1 MKLWH
6 VNVRQGSQRSLL
18 VFPASPTL
26 DFDCGHVLDWP
37 TGTTVCWLPGTSGR
51 LIYPATGAAI
61 MAFDTRWKLR
71 TLWALVLVLL
81 VSPVD
86 AQDEAKAEPK
96 PKQDEYF
103 ELMKTFVDTFEQVD
117 RNYVKDVDR
126 RKLLEAALR
135 GMIRELD
142 PYSSY
147 IPPEELA
154 KFNQQVDQQ
163 FGGIGIQ
170 VQHDPRT
177 RRILVI
183 SPLPET
189 PAYNAGVR
197 AGDIVTEVE
206 GYDTENMP
214 ISRAVELMKGPPGET
229 VSIKVRHLSGTEDV
243 DISMERAIISVK
255 SVLGDK
261 YGEKGKWDFIV
272 DEEQKIGYIRLTQFG
287 RKSAGELAAA
297 IDGLQK
303 DGMKG
308 LVLDLRFNPGGLL
321 SQAVK
326 ISDLFIE
333 SGTIVSTE
341 GKNTDKK
348 TFDAT
353 KAGTLPDF
361 PMAVLINRFSASASE
376 ILSACLQDHKRAI
389 VVGERSWGK
398 GSVQNVISLE
408 AGASALKLTTAGYL
422 RPSGKN
428 IHRFPDAKVTDEW
441 GVHPDEKVRF
451 TRKELE
457 DYDEYRRA
465 RDVLSETAP
474 PASDFKDR
482 QFEKAIERVRAMI
495 SDAGKEN
502 AADKDDS
509 EKPAEKAKAAA

>member
-1 MKLWH
+1 
-6 VNVRQGSQRSLL
+6 
-18 VFPASPTL
+18 
-26 DFDCGHVLDWP
+26 
-37 TGTTVCWLPGTSGR
+37 
-51 LIYPATGAAI
+51 
-61 MAFDTRWKLR
+61 MAFDMRWKVR
-71 TLWALVLVLL
+71 TLWALVLVLM

-86 AQDEAKAEPK
+86 AQDESKAETK

-103 ELMKTFVDTFEQVD
+103 ELMRTFVDTFEQVD

-135 GMIRELD
+135 GMIKELD

-147 IPPEELA
+147 IPPAELA
-154 KFNQQVDQQ
+154 RFNQQVDQQ

-170 VQHDPRT
+170 VQPDPKT

-183 SPLPET
+183 SPLPDT
-189 PAYNAGVR
+189 PAYKAGVR

-214 ISRAVELMKGPPGET
+214 LSRAVELMKGPPGET
-229 VSIKVRHLSGTEDV
+229 VSIKVRHLSATEDEE
-243 DISMERAIISVK
+243 ISMERAIISVK

-261 YGEKGKWDFIV
+261 WGKEGSWDFLV
-272 DEEQKIGYIRLTQFG
+272 DDEQKIGYVRLTQFG
-287 RKSAGELAAA
+287 RKSAEELAEA
-297 IDGLQK
+297 IETLQRQ
-303 DGMKG
+303 GMKG

-326 ISDLFIE
+326 ISDLFVE

-341 GKNTDKK
+341 GKNTEKR
-348 TFDAT
+348 TFEAT

-376 ILSACLQDHKRAI
+376 ILSACLQDHKRAV

-398 GSVQNVISLE
+398 GSVQNVIELE

-428 IHRFPDAKVTDEW
+428 IHRFPDSNVTDEW
-441 GVHPDEKVRF
+441 GVHPDEEVKF

-465 RDVLSETAP
+465 RDVLTEAAP
-474 PASDFKDR
+474 PESDFKDR
-482 QFEKAIERVRAMI
+482 QFEKALERVRAMLN
-495 SDAGKEN
+495 SKGAG
-502 AADKDDS
+502 DDS
-509 EKPAEKAKAAA
+509 EKSDDTKEAKKDKAAA

>member
-1 MKLWH
+1 
-6 VNVRQGSQRSLL
+6 
-18 VFPASPTL
+18 
-26 DFDCGHVLDWP
+26 
-37 TGTTVCWLPGTSGR
+37 
-51 LIYPATGAAI
+51 
-61 MAFDTRWKLR
+61 MAFDVRWKVR

-86 AQDEAKAEPK
+86 AQEKTEAAPK

-103 ELMKTFVDTFEQVD
+103 ELMQTFVDTFEQVD

-135 GMIRELD
+135 GMIKELD

-154 KFNQQVDQQ
+154 RFNQQVEQQ

-170 VQHDPRT
+170 VQPDPRT

-183 SPLPET
+183 SPLPDT
-189 PAYNAGVR
+189 PAYKAGVR

-214 ISRAVELMKGPPGET
+214 LSRAVELMKGPPGET
-229 VSIKVRHLSGTEDV
+229 VSIKVRHMSATEDEE
-243 DISMERAIISVK
+243 ISMERAIINVK

-261 YGEKGKWDFIV
+261 WGKNGSWDFLV
-272 DEEQKIGYIRLTQFG
+272 DDEQKIGYVRLTQFG
-287 RKSAGELAAA
+287 RKSAEELAVA
-297 IDGLQK
+297 IDTLQK
-303 DGMKG
+303 QGMKG

-326 ISDLFIE
+326 ISDLFVE

-341 GKNTDKK
+341 GKNTKK
-348 TFDAT
+348 RTFEAT
-353 KAGTLPDF
+353 KSGTLPDF

-376 ILSACLQDHKRAI
+376 ILSACLQDHKRA
-389 VVGERSWGK
+389 VVIGERSWGK
-398 GSVQNVISLE
+398 GSVQNVIELE

-428 IHRFPDAKVTDEW
+428 IHRFPDSKVTDEW
-441 GVHPDEKVRF
+441 GVHPDDEVKF

-457 DYDEYRRA
+457 DYDKYRRA

-474 PASDFKDR
+474 PESDFKDR
-482 QFEKAIERVRAMI
+482 QFEKALERVRAML
-495 SDAGKEN
+495 SGDGEKKDAE
-502 AADKDDS
+502 KDDS
-509 EKPAEKAKAAA
+509 SEKAEKAKAAA

>member
-1 MKLWH
+1 
-6 VNVRQGSQRSLL
+6 
-18 VFPASPTL
+18 
-26 DFDCGHVLDWP
+26 
-37 TGTTVCWLPGTSGR
+37 
-51 LIYPATGAAI
+51 
-61 MAFDTRWKLR
+61 MAFDVRWKVR

-86 AQDEAKAEPK
+86 AQEKTEAAPK

-103 ELMKTFVDTFEQVD
+103 ELMQTFVDTFEQVD

-135 GMIRELD
+135 GMIKELD

-154 KFNQQVDQQ
+154 RFNQQVEQQ

-170 VQHDPRT
+170 VQPDPRT

-183 SPLPET
+183 SPLPDT
-189 PAYNAGVR
+189 PAYKAGVR

-214 ISRAVELMKGPPGET
+214 LSRAVELMKGPPGET
-229 VSIKVRHLSGTEDV
+229 VSIKVRHMSATEDEE
-243 DISMERAIISVK
+243 ISMERAIINVK

-261 YGEKGKWDFIV
+261 WGENGSWDFLV
-272 DEEQKIGYIRLTQFG
+272 DDEQKIGYVRLTQFG
-287 RKSAGELAAA
+287 RKSAEELAVA
-297 IDGLQK
+297 IDTLQK
-303 DGMKG
+303 QGMKG

-326 ISDLFIE
+326 ISDLFVE

-341 GKNTDKK
+341 GKNTKK
-348 TFDAT
+348 RTFEAT
-353 KAGTLPDF
+353 KSGTLPDF

-376 ILSACLQDHKRAI
+376 ILSACLQDHKRA
-389 VVGERSWGK
+389 VVIGERSWGK
-398 GSVQNVISLE
+398 GSVQNVIELE

-428 IHRFPDAKVTDEW
+428 IHRFPDSKVTDEW
-441 GVHPDEKVRF
+441 GVHPDDEVKF

-457 DYDEYRRA
+457 DYDKYRRA

-474 PASDFKDR
+474 PESDFKDR
-482 QFEKAIERVRAMI
+482 QFEKALERVRAML
-495 SDAGKEN
+495 SGDGEKKDAE
-502 AADKDDS
+502 KDDS
-509 EKPAEKAKAAA
+509 SEKAEKAKAAA

>member
-1 MKLWH
+1 
-6 VNVRQGSQRSLL
+6 
-18 VFPASPTL
+18 
-26 DFDCGHVLDWP
+26 
-37 TGTTVCWLPGTSGR
+37 
-51 LIYPATGAAI
+51 
-61 MAFDTRWKLR
+61 MAFGMRWKVR
-71 TLWALVLVLL
+71 TLWALVLVLM
-81 VSPVD
+81 VSPVN
-86 AQDEAKAEPK
+86 AQEKAKTAPK

-103 ELMKTFVDTFEQVD
+103 ELMQTFVDTFEQVD

-135 GMIRELD
+135 GMIKELD

-154 KFNQQVDQQ
+154 RFNQQVDQQ

-170 VQHDPRT
+170 VQPDPRT

-183 SPLPET
+183 SPLPDT
-189 PAYNAGVR
+189 PAYKAGVR

-214 ISRAVELMKGPPGET
+214 LSRAVELMKGPPGET
-229 VSIKVRHLSGTEDV
+229 VSIKVRHLSATEDEV
-243 DISMERAIISVK
+243 ISMERAIISVK

-261 YGEKGKWDFIV
+261 WGKNGSWDFLV
-272 DEEQKIGYIRLTQFG
+272 DDEQKIGYVRLTQFG
-287 RKSAGELAAA
+287 RKSAEELATA
-297 IDGLQK
+297 IDALQK
-303 DGMKG
+303 QGMKG

-326 ISDLFIE
+326 ISDLFID

-341 GKNTDKK
+341 GKNTAKR
-348 TFDAT
+348 TFSAT

-376 ILSACLQDHKRAI
+376 ILSACLQDHKRALVI
-389 VVGERSWGK
+389 GERSWGK
-398 GSVQNVISLE
+398 GSVQNVIELE
-408 AGASALKLTTAGYL
+408 SGASALKLTTAGYL

-428 IHRFPDAKVTDEW
+428 IHRFPDSKVTDEW
-441 GVHPDEKVRF
+441 GVHPDDEIKF

-465 RDVLSETAP
+465 RDVLTEAAP
-474 PASDFKDR
+474 PESSFTDR
-482 QFEKAIERVRAMI
+482 QFEKALERIRAML
-495 SDAGKEN
+495 SDSDKKNES
-502 AADKDDS
+502 DKDDNKETS
-509 EKPAEKAKAAA
+509 EKAKAAA

>member
-1 MKLWH
+1 
-6 VNVRQGSQRSLL
+6 
-18 VFPASPTL
+18 
-26 DFDCGHVLDWP
+26 
-37 TGTTVCWLPGTSGR
+37 
-51 LIYPATGAAI
+51 
-61 MAFDTRWKLR
+61 MAFDMRWKVR
-71 TLWALVLVLL
+71 TLWALVLVLM

-86 AQDEAKAEPK
+86 AQDETKAATK

-103 ELMKTFVDTFEQVD
+103 ELMQTFVDTFEQVD

-135 GMIRELD
+135 GMINELD

-154 KFNQQVDQQ
+154 RFNQQVDQQ

-170 VQHDPRT
+170 VQPDPRT

-183 SPLPET
+183 SPLPDT
-189 PAYNAGVR
+189 PAYKAGVR

-214 ISRAVELMKGPPGET
+214 LSRAVELMKGPPGDT
-229 VSIKVRHLSGTEDV
+229 VSIKVRHLSATEDEE
-243 DISMERAIISVK
+243 ISMERAIIKVK

-261 YGEKGKWDFIV
+261 WGKEGSWDFLV
-272 DEEQKIGYIRLTQFG
+272 DDEQKIGYVRLTQFG
-287 RKSAGELAAA
+287 RKSAEELAEA
-297 IDGLQK
+297 IETLQGQ
-303 DGMKG
+303 GMKG

-326 ISDLFIE
+326 ISDLFVE

-341 GKNTDKK
+341 GKNTEKR
-348 TFDAT
+348 TFEAT

-376 ILSACLQDHKRAI
+376 ILSACLQDHKRA
-389 VVGERSWGK
+389 VVIGERSWGK
-398 GSVQNVISLE
+398 GSVQNVIELE

-428 IHRFPDAKVTDEW
+428 IHRFPESKVTDEW
-441 GVHPDEKVRF
+441 GVHPDEEVKF

-465 RDVLSETAP
+465 RDVLTEAAP
-474 PASDFKDR
+474 PESDFKDR
-482 QFEKAIERVRAMI
+482 QFEKALERVRAMLNGEG
-495 SDAGKEN
+495 AG
-502 AADKDDS
+502 DD
-509 EKPAEKAKAAA
+509 AEKSDDTKKVEKDKAAA

>member
-1 MKLWH
+1 
-6 VNVRQGSQRSLL
+6 
-18 VFPASPTL
+18 
-26 DFDCGHVLDWP
+26 
-37 TGTTVCWLPGTSGR
+37 
-51 LIYPATGAAI
+51 
-61 MAFDTRWKLR
+61 MAFDMRWKVR
-71 TLWALVLVLL
+71 TLWALVLVLM
-81 VSPVD
+81 VSPVN
-86 AQDEAKAEPK
+86 AQDKAKAAPK

-103 ELMKTFVDTFEQVD
+103 ELMQTFVDTFEQVD

-135 GMIRELD
+135 GMIKELD

-154 KFNQQVDQQ
+154 RFNQQVEQQ

-170 VQHDPRT
+170 VQPDPRT

-214 ISRAVELMKGPPGET
+214 LSRAVELMKGPPGET
-229 VSIKVRHLSGTEDV
+229 VSIKVRHLSATEDEV
-243 DISMERAIISVK
+243 ISMERAIISVK

-261 YGEKGKWDFIV
+261 YGEKGKWDFVV
-272 DEEQKIGYIRLTQFG
+272 DQEQKIGYIRLTQFG
-287 RKSAGELAAA
+287 RKSADELAAA
-297 IDGLQK
+297 IDTLQK
-303 DGMKG
+303 QGMKG

-326 ISDLFIE
+326 ISDLFID

-341 GKNTDKK
+341 GKNTAKR
-348 TFDAT
+348 TFSAT

-376 ILSACLQDHKRAI
+376 ILSACLQDHKRA
-389 VVGERSWGK
+389 VVIGERSWGK
-398 GSVQNVISLE
+398 GSVQNVIELE
-408 AGASALKLTTAGYL
+408 SGASALKLTTAGYL

-428 IHRFPDAKVTDEW
+428 IHRFPDSKVTDEW
-441 GVHPDEKVRF
+441 GVHPDDEIKF

-465 RDVLSETAP
+465 RDVLTEAAP
-474 PASDFKDR
+474 PESSFTDR
-482 QFEKAIERVRAMI
+482 QFEKALERVRAML
-495 SDAGKEN
+495 SEPDKKNE
-502 AADKDDS
+502 ADKDG
-509 EKPAEKAKAAA
+509 EKKADEKAKAAA

>member
-1 MKLWH
+1 
-6 VNVRQGSQRSLL
+6 
-18 VFPASPTL
+18 
-26 DFDCGHVLDWP
+26 
-37 TGTTVCWLPGTSGR
+37 
-51 LIYPATGAAI
+51 
-61 MAFDTRWKLR
+61 MAFDMRWKVR
-71 TLWALVLVLL
+71 TLWALVLVLM
-81 VSPVD
+81 VSPVN
-86 AQDEAKAEPK
+86 AQEKAQAAPK

-103 ELMKTFVDTFEQVD
+103 ELMQTFVDTFEQVD

-135 GMIRELD
+135 GMIKELD

-154 KFNQQVDQQ
+154 RFNQQVDQQ

-170 VQHDPRT
+170 VQPDPRT

-183 SPLPET
+183 SPLPDT
-189 PAYNAGVR
+189 PAYKAGVR

-214 ISRAVELMKGPPGET
+214 LSRAVELMKGPPGET
-229 VSIKVRHLSGTEDV
+229 VSIKVRHLSATEDEV
-243 DISMERAIISVK
+243 ISMERAIISVK

-261 YGEKGKWDFIV
+261 WGKNGSWDFLV
-272 DEEQKIGYIRLTQFG
+272 DDEQKIGYVRLTQFG
-287 RKSAGELAAA
+287 RKSAEELAAA
-297 IDGLQK
+297 IDTLQK
-303 DGMKG
+303 QGMKG

-341 GKNTDKK
+341 GKNTAKR
-348 TFDAT
+348 TFSAT

-376 ILSACLQDHKRAI
+376 ILSACLQDHKRA
-389 VVGERSWGK
+389 VVIGERSWGK
-398 GSVQNVISLE
+398 GSVQNVIELE
-408 AGASALKLTTAGYL
+408 SGASALKLTTAGYL

-428 IHRFPDAKVTDEW
+428 IHRFPDSKMTDEW
-441 GVHPDEKVRF
+441 GVHPDDEIKF

-465 RDVLSETAP
+465 RDVLTEAAP
-474 PASDFKDR
+474 PESNFTDR
-482 QFEKAIERVRAMI
+482 QFEKALERVRAMLN
-495 SDAGKEN
+495 GT
-502 AADKDDS
+502 DKKNES
-509 EKPAEKAKAAA
+509 EKDGEKKEDEKAKAAA

>member
-1 MKLWH
+1 
-6 VNVRQGSQRSLL
+6 
-18 VFPASPTL
+18 
-26 DFDCGHVLDWP
+26 
-37 TGTTVCWLPGTSGR
+37 
-51 LIYPATGAAI
+51 
-61 MAFDTRWKLR
+61 MAFDLRWKVR
-71 TLWALVLVLL
+71 TLWALVLVLM

-86 AQDEAKAEPK
+86 AQDETKAAPK

-103 ELMKTFVDTFEQVD
+103 ELMRTFVDTFEQVD

-135 GMIRELD
+135 GMIKELD

-154 KFNQQVDQQ
+154 RFNQQVDQQ

-170 VQHDPRT
+170 VQPDPRT

-183 SPLPET
+183 SPLPDT
-189 PAYNAGVR
+189 PAYKAGVR

-214 ISRAVELMKGPPGET
+214 LSRAVELMKGPPGET
-229 VSIKVRHLSGTEDV
+229 VSIKVRHLSATEDEE
-243 DISMERAIISVK
+243 ISMERAIISVK

-261 YGEKGKWDFIV
+261 WGKEGSWDFLV
-272 DEEQKIGYIRLTQFG
+272 DDEQKIGYVRLTQFG
-287 RKSAGELAAA
+287 RKSAEELAAA
-297 IDGLQK
+297 IETLQGQ
-303 DGMKG
+303 GMKG

-326 ISDLFIE
+326 ISDLFVE

-341 GKNTDKK
+341 GKNTEKR
-348 TFDAT
+348 TFSAT

-398 GSVQNVISLE
+398 GSVQNVIELE

-428 IHRFPDAKVTDEW
+428 IHRFPDSKVTDEW
-441 GVHPDEKVRF
+441 GVHPDEEVKF

-465 RDVLSETAP
+465 RDVLTEAAP
-474 PASDFKDR
+474 PESDFKDR
-482 QFEKAIERVRAMI
+482 QFEKALERVRAML
-495 SDAGKEN
+495 N
-502 AADKDDS
+502 DKGTGDD
-509 EKPAEKAKAAA
+509 AEKSDDTKEAKKDKAAA

>member
-1 MKLWH
+1 
-6 VNVRQGSQRSLL
+6 
-18 VFPASPTL
+18 
-26 DFDCGHVLDWP
+26 
-37 TGTTVCWLPGTSGR
+37 
-51 LIYPATGAAI
+51 
-61 MAFDTRWKLR
+61 MAFDMRWKVR
-71 TLWALVLVLL
+71 TLWVLVLVLM

-86 AQDEAKAEPK
+86 AQDETKAAPK
-96 PKQDEYF
+96 SKQDEYF
-103 ELMKTFVDTFEQVD
+103 ELMQTFVDTFEQVD

-135 GMIRELD
+135 GMIKELD

-154 KFNQQVDQQ
+154 RFNQQVDQQ

-170 VQHDPRT
+170 VQPDPRT

-183 SPLPET
+183 SPLPDT
-189 PAYNAGVR
+189 PAYKAGVR

-214 ISRAVELMKGPPGET
+214 
-229 VSIKVRHLSGTEDV
+229 LSATEDEE
-243 DISMERAIISVK
+243 ISMERAIINVK

-261 YGEKGKWDFIV
+261 WGKEGNWDFLI
-272 DEEQKIGYIRLTQFG
+272 DDEQKIGYVRLTQFG
-287 RKSAGELAAA
+287 RKSAEELAEA
-297 IDGLQK
+297 IETLQGQ
-303 DGMKG
+303 GMKG

-326 ISDLFIE
+326 ISDLFVE

-341 GKNTDKK
+341 GKNTEKR
-348 TFDAT
+348 TFEAT

-376 ILSACLQDHKRAI
+376 ILSACLQDHKRA
-389 VVGERSWGK
+389 VVIGERSWGK
-398 GSVQNVISLE
+398 GSVQNVIELE

-428 IHRFPDAKVTDEW
+428 IHRFPDSKVTDEW
-441 GVHPDEKVRF
+441 GVHPDDEVKF

-465 RDVLSETAP
+465 RDVLTEAAP
-474 PASDFKDR
+474 PKSDFKDR
-482 QFEKAIERVRAMI
+482 QFEKALERVRAMVNGEG
-495 SDAGKEN
+495 AG
-502 AADKDDS
+502 DD
-509 EKPAEKAKAAA
+509 AEKSDDTKKVEKDKAAA

>member
-1 MKLWH
+1 
-6 VNVRQGSQRSLL
+6 
-18 VFPASPTL
+18 
-26 DFDCGHVLDWP
+26 
-37 TGTTVCWLPGTSGR
+37 
-51 LIYPATGAAI
+51 
-61 MAFDTRWKLR
+61 MAFDMRWRVR
-71 TLWALVLVLL
+71 TLWALVLVLM

-86 AQDEAKAEPK
+86 AQDETKAAPT

-103 ELMKTFVDTFEQVD
+103 ELMQTFVDTFEQVD

-135 GMIRELD
+135 GMIKELD

-154 KFNQQVDQQ
+154 RFNQQVDQQ

-170 VQHDPRT
+170 VQPDPRT

-183 SPLPET
+183 SPLPDT
-189 PAYNAGVR
+189 PAYKAGVR

-214 ISRAVELMKGPPGET
+214 LSRAVELMKGPPGDT
-229 VSIKVRHLSGTEDV
+229 VSIKVRHLSATEDEE
-243 DISMERAIISVK
+243 ISMERAIISVK

-261 YGEKGKWDFIV
+261 WGKEGSWDFLV
-272 DEEQKIGYIRLTQFG
+272 DEEQKIGYVRLTQFG
-287 RKSAGELAAA
+287 RKSAEELAAA
-297 IDGLQK
+297 IETLQGQ
-303 DGMKG
+303 GMKG

-326 ISDLFIE
+326 ISDLFVE

-341 GKNTDKK
+341 GKNTEKR
-348 TFDAT
+348 TFEAT

-376 ILSACLQDHKRAI
+376 ILSACLQDHKRAV

-398 GSVQNVISLE
+398 GSVQNVIELE

-428 IHRFPDAKVTDEW
+428 IHRFPDSKVTDEW
-441 GVHPDEKVRF
+441 GVHPDEEVKF

-465 RDVLSETAP
+465 RDVLTEAAP
-474 PASDFKDR
+474 PESDFKDR
-482 QFEKAIERVRAMI
+482 QFEKALERVRAML
-495 SDAGKEN
+495 N
-502 AADKDDS
+502 AKGTGNDS
-509 EKPAEKAKAAA
+509 EKSDDTKEAKKDKAAA

>member
-1 MKLWH
+1 
-6 VNVRQGSQRSLL
+6 
-18 VFPASPTL
+18 
-26 DFDCGHVLDWP
+26 
-37 TGTTVCWLPGTSGR
+37 
-51 LIYPATGAAI
+51 
-61 MAFDTRWKLR
+61 MAFDMRWKVR
-71 TLWALVLVLL
+71 TLWALVLVLM

-86 AQDEAKAEPK
+86 AQDETKAAPK
-96 PKQDEYF
+96 SKQDEYF
-103 ELMKTFVDTFEQVD
+103 ELMRTFVDTFEQVD

-135 GMIRELD
+135 GMIKELD

-154 KFNQQVDQQ
+154 RFNQQVDQQ

-170 VQHDPRT
+170 VQPDPRT

-183 SPLPET
+183 SPLPDT
-189 PAYNAGVR
+189 PAYKAGVR

-214 ISRAVELMKGPPGET
+214 LSRAVELMKGPPGDT
-229 VSIKVRHLSGTEDV
+229 VSIKVRHLSATEDEE
-243 DISMERAIISVK
+243 ISMERAIISVK

-261 YGEKGKWDFIV
+261 WGKEGSWDFLV
-272 DEEQKIGYIRLTQFG
+272 DEEQKIGYVRLTQFG
-287 RKSAGELAAA
+287 RKSAEELAAA
-297 IDGLQK
+297 IETLQGQ
-303 DGMKG
+303 GMKG

-326 ISDLFIE
+326 ISDLFVE

-341 GKNTDKK
+341 GKNTEKR
-348 TFDAT
+348 TFEAT

-376 ILSACLQDHKRAI
+376 ILSACLQDHKRAV

-398 GSVQNVISLE
+398 GSVQNVIELE

-428 IHRFPDAKVTDEW
+428 IHRFPDSKVTDEW
-441 GVHPDEKVRF
+441 GVHPDEEVKF

-465 RDVLSETAP
+465 RDVLTEAAP
-474 PASDFKDR
+474 PESDFKDR
-482 QFEKAIERVRAMI
+482 QFEKALERVRAML
-495 SDAGKEN
+495 N
-502 AADKDDS
+502 AKGTGNDS
-509 EKPAEKAKAAA
+509 EKSDDTKEAKKDKAAA

>member
-1 MKLWH
+1 
-6 VNVRQGSQRSLL
+6 
-18 VFPASPTL
+18 
-26 DFDCGHVLDWP
+26 
-37 TGTTVCWLPGTSGR
+37 
-51 LIYPATGAAI
+51 
-61 MAFDTRWKLR
+61 MAFGMRWKVR
-71 TLWALVLVLL
+71 TLWALVLVLM
-81 VSPVD
+81 VSPVN
-86 AQDEAKAEPK
+86 AQEKAKAAPK

-103 ELMKTFVDTFEQVD
+103 ELMQTFVDTFEQVD

-135 GMIRELD
+135 GMIKELD

-154 KFNQQVDQQ
+154 RFNQQVDQQ

-170 VQHDPRT
+170 VQPDPRT

-183 SPLPET
+183 SPLPDT
-189 PAYNAGVR
+189 PAYKAGVR

-214 ISRAVELMKGPPGET
+214 LSRAVELMKGPPGET
-229 VSIKVRHLSGTEDV
+229 VSIKVRHLSATEDEV
-243 DISMERAIISVK
+243 ISMERAIISVK

-261 YGEKGKWDFIV
+261 WGKNGSWDFLV
-272 DEEQKIGYIRLTQFG
+272 DDEQKIGYVRLTQFG
-287 RKSAGELAAA
+287 RKSAEELATA
-297 IDGLQK
+297 IDALQK
-303 DGMKG
+303 QGMKG

-326 ISDLFIE
+326 ISDLFID

-341 GKNTDKK
+341 GKNTAKR
-348 TFDAT
+348 TFSAT

-376 ILSACLQDHKRAI
+376 ILSACLQDHKRALVI
-389 VVGERSWGK
+389 GERSWGK
-398 GSVQNVISLE
+398 GSVQNVIELE
-408 AGASALKLTTAGYL
+408 SGASALKLTTAGYL

-428 IHRFPDAKVTDEW
+428 IHRFPDSKVTDEW
-441 GVHPDEKVRF
+441 GVHPDDEIKF

-465 RDVLSETAP
+465 RDVLTEAAP
-474 PASDFKDR
+474 PESSFTDR
-482 QFEKAIERVRAMI
+482 QFEKALERIRAML
-495 SDAGKEN
+495 SDSDKKNES
-502 AADKDDS
+502 DKDD
-509 EKPAEKAKAAA
+509 EKETSEKAKAAA

>member
-1 MKLWH
+1 
-6 VNVRQGSQRSLL
+6 
-18 VFPASPTL
+18 
-26 DFDCGHVLDWP
+26 
-37 TGTTVCWLPGTSGR
+37 
-51 LIYPATGAAI
+51 
-61 MAFDTRWKLR
+61 MAFDMRWKVR
-71 TLWALVLVLL
+71 TLWALVLVLM

-86 AQDEAKAEPK
+86 AQDETKAAAK

-103 ELMKTFVDTFEQVD
+103 ELMQTFVDTFEQVD

-135 GMIRELD
+135 GMIKELD

-147 IPPEELA
+147 IPPAELA
-154 KFNQQVDQQ
+154 RFNQQVDQQ

-170 VQHDPRT
+170 VQPDART

-183 SPLPET
+183 SPLPDT
-189 PAYNAGVR
+189 PAYKAGVR

-214 ISRAVELMKGPPGET
+214 LSRAVELMKGPPGDT
-229 VSIKVRHLSGTEDV
+229 VSIKVRHLSATEDV
-243 DISMERAIISVK
+243 EISMERAIISVK

-261 YGEKGKWDFIV
+261 WGKEGSWDFLV
-272 DEEQKIGYIRLTQFG
+272 DDEQKIGYVRLTQFG
-287 RKSAGELAAA
+287 RKSAEELAEA
-297 IDGLQK
+297 IETLQSQ
-303 DGMKG
+303 GMKG

-326 ISDLFIE
+326 ISDLFVE

-341 GKNTDKK
+341 GKNTKK
-348 TFDAT
+348 RTFEAT

-376 ILSACLQDHKRAI
+376 ILSACLQDHKRA
-389 VVGERSWGK
+389 VVIGERSFGK
-398 GSVQNVISLE
+398 GSVQNVIELE
-408 AGASALKLTTAGYL
+408 SGASALKLTTAGYL

-428 IHRFPDAKVTDEW
+428 IHRFPDSKVTDEW
-441 GVHPDEKVRF
+441 GVHPDEEVKF

-465 RDVLSETAP
+465 RDVLTEAAP
-474 PASDFKDR
+474 PESDFKDR
-482 QFEKAIERVRAMI
+482 QFEKALERVRAMLNGDGAKDE
-495 SDAGKEN
+495 SDKT
-502 AADKDDS
+502 DKD
-509 EKPAEKAKAAA
+509 KPAEKDKAAA

>member
-1 MKLWH
+1 
-6 VNVRQGSQRSLL
+6 
-18 VFPASPTL
+18 
-26 DFDCGHVLDWP
+26 
-37 TGTTVCWLPGTSGR
+37 
-51 LIYPATGAAI
+51 
-61 MAFDTRWKLR
+61 MAFDMRWKVR
-71 TLWALVLVLL
+71 TLWALVLVLM
-81 VSPVD
+81 VSPVN
-86 AQDEAKAEPK
+86 AQEKTQAAPK

-103 ELMKTFVDTFEQVD
+103 ELMQTFVDTFEQVD

-135 GMIRELD
+135 GMIKELD

-154 KFNQQVDQQ
+154 RFNQQVDQQ

-170 VQHDPRT
+170 VQPDPRT

-183 SPLPET
+183 SPLPDT
-189 PAYNAGVR
+189 PAYKAGVR

-214 ISRAVELMKGPPGET
+214 LSRAVELMKGPPGET
-229 VSIKVRHLSGTEDV
+229 VSIKVRHLSATEDEV
-243 DISMERAIISVK
+243 ISMERAIISVK

-261 YGEKGKWDFIV
+261 WGKNGSWDFLV
-272 DEEQKIGYIRLTQFG
+272 DDEQKIGYVRLTQFG
-287 RKSAGELAAA
+287 RKSAEELAAA
-297 IDGLQK
+297 IDTLQK
-303 DGMKG
+303 QGMKG

-341 GKNTDKK
+341 GKNTAKR
-348 TFDAT
+348 TFSAT

-376 ILSACLQDHKRAI
+376 ILSACLQDHKRA
-389 VVGERSWGK
+389 VVIGERSWGK
-398 GSVQNVISLE
+398 GSVQNVIELE
-408 AGASALKLTTAGYL
+408 SGASALKLTTAGYL

-428 IHRFPDAKVTDEW
+428 IHRFPDSKMTDEW
-441 GVHPDEKVRF
+441 GVHPDDEIKF
-451 TRKELE
+451 SRKELE

-465 RDVLSETAP
+465 RDVLTEAAP
-474 PASDFKDR
+474 PESDFTDR
-482 QFEKAIERVRAMI
+482 QFEKALERVRAML
-495 SDAGKEN
+495 SEPDEKN
-502 AADKDDS
+502 DS
-509 EKPAEKAKAAA
+509 EKDGEKKEDEKAKAAA